1 MSIFRWIN
9 GAAVLKLCNLM
20 GWVLQYID
28 KTRIYNDF
36 YTERAESITFSITVF
51 RYLFSQERFLGKEI
65 IIITNRFRRMAKPD
79 WRSLT
84 FDIFAIYLC
93 ISRIFFFNSY
103 KFDYKGTYL
112 TSLIDEVLAN
122 KEVFL
127 SLKIL
132 SGTRTISIL
141 S

>member
-1 MSIFRWIN
+1 MSTCICRWIN
-9 GAAVLKLCNLM
+9 GAAVLKLWNLM
-20 GWVLQYID
+20 GWFLQYID
-28 KTRIYNDF
+28 NTRINNDL
-36 YTERAESITFSITVF
+36 YTERAERITFSITVF

-65 IIITNRFRRMAKPD
+65 IIITSRFCRMAKPD

-84 FDIFAIYLC
+84 FDIFDIYPC
-93 ISRIFFFNSY
+93 ISRIFIFNSY

-132 SGTRTISIL
+132 SGTRTISI
-141 S
+141 